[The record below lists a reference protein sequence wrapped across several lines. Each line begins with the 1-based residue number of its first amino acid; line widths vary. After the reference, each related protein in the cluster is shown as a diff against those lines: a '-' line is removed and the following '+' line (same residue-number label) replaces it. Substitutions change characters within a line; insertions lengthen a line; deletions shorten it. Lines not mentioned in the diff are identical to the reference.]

1 VALKHLKRNT
11 HRRIAGLAATFAL
24 CAGWS
29 ASALSAT
36 TTSIECDDL
45 IRDLRSL
52 EIPTETLSVTTV
64 DHVSIE
70 PISSDIELLDAQS
83 ASSETAAPFLFLTPR
98 VASVLRDIFEVP
110 REQLPDQDEAS
121 ETTSSPFVN
130 TLETAESNHI
140 PDISEL
146 LDQSDPAGTTDN
158 EINLP
163 LFQQRMFRTD
173 I

>member
-1 VALKHLKRNT
+1 MGLKHLQRT
-11 HRRIAGLAATFAL
+11 AYHRIAALTAIMTL

-36 TTSIECDDL
+36 TTTVECDNL

-52 EIPTETLSVTTV
+52 ESPSEPLSASKV
-64 DHVSIE
+64 DHVPLEAIAA
-70 PISSDIELLDAQS
+70 DIELLDAQT
-83 ASSETAAPFLFLTPR
+83 AASETAAPFLFLTPR
-98 VASVLRDIFEVP
+98 VASVLRDIFDISQEIWDIDKNSKP
-110 REQLPDQDEAS
+110 A
-121 ETTSSPFVN
+121 SSPVA
-130 TLETAESNHI
+130 ETGDAELI

-146 LDQSDPAGTTDN
+146 LDQTDPAGSTDN
-158 EINLP
+158 AIDLP

>member
-1 VALKHLKRNT
+1 MELKHLKRT
-11 HRRIAGLAATFAL
+11 AHRRIAGLTAISVFL
-24 CAGWS
+24 AGWS
-29 ASALSAT
+29 ATALSAT
-36 TTSIECDDL
+36 TTSVECDDL

-52 EIPTETLSVTTV
+52 EIPAEALSVTKV

-83 ASSETAAPFLFLTPR
+83 ASSETVAPFLFLTPR
-98 VASVLRDIFEVP
+98 VASVLRDIFDISHELWDRDVSSAP
-110 REQLPDQDEAS
+110 S
-121 ETTSSPFVN
+121 SSPVAE
-130 TLETAESNHI
+130 TLDSERI

-146 LDQSDPAGTTDN
+146 LDQTDPGGGADTAID
-158 EINLP
+158 LP

>member
-1 VALKHLKRNT
+1 MKHLKMKA
-11 HRRIAGLAATFAL
+11 HRRIAGLTAILAL

-52 EIPTETLSVTTV
+52 EIPAEPLSVTKV
-64 DHVSIE
+64 EHVSIE

-98 VASVLRDIFEVP
+98 VASVLRDIFDISHEL
-110 REQLPDQDEAS
+110 RDPDVNS
-121 ETTSSPFVN
+121 EPSSSPIA
-130 TLETAESNHI
+130 ETVDSERI

-146 LDQSDPAGTTDN
+146 LEQTDPGGTADN
-158 EINLP
+158 AINLP